1 MDDATTAPT
10 QAARTGRQTLLL
22 AIGVVLV
29 ALNLRAALTVVGP
42 LIGDLRDDEGLSGT
56 AVGLLSTA
64 PLLAFGLVAPLGPRV
79 AARFGVERA
88 LVGAMLVLTAGL
100 AVRPLPPIALLFL
113 GTLAA
118 GCGIAIANVLLPA
131 IVKRRF
137 GDRAAFMTGIYSVS
151 LGVGAA
157 LAAGLAVPTAE
168 WLDGWQGAFAL
179 WIVPAALAALVWL
192 PQAGRAP
199 APAALPQRVRVRL
212 WRDRIARQVTAFM
225 AIQSI
230 LFYAVVAWLPEI
242 YRHEGFSKGS
252 AGALLSLSLLV
263 GIPMGFVVAVAASRI
278 RDQRPIAVAA
288 CGLTALGLLGVLLAP
303 TAAASLWAGLLGL
316 GFGSGFTL
324 VLTLMVLRAPDAHHA
339 AELSGMAQSV
349 GYTVAAIGPTVIG
362 ALHDLSG
369 GWTLPLA
376 VLCGLCAPMLLTA
389 LGGSR
394 PGYVSGPAGGPA
406 DGAAEPGVVTAAG

>member
-1 MDDATTAPT
+1 M
-10 QAARTGRQTLLL
+10 LLL
-22 AIGVVLV
+22 LIGVVLV
-29 ALNLRAALTVVGP
+29 ALNLRAALTIVGP

-56 AVGLLSTA
+56 AVGLLTTA
-64 PLLAFGLVAPLGPRV
+64 PLLAFGLVAPLGPRL

-131 IVKRRF
+131 IVKHRF

-151 LGVGAA
+151 LGIGAA
-157 LAAGLAVPTAE
+157 LAAGLAVPSAD
-168 WLDGWQGAFAL
+168 WLDGWRGAFAVWL
-179 WIVPAALAALVWL
+179 VPAALAAVVWL

-199 APAALPQRVRVRL
+199 AAADVPKRVRVHL
-212 WRDRIARQVTAFM
+212 WRDRIAQQVTAFM
-225 AIQSI
+225 AIQSV
-230 LFYAVVAWLPEI
+230 LFYSVIAWLPEV
-242 YRHEGFSKGS
+242 YRHEGWSKGS

-263 GIPMGFVVAVAASRI
+263 GIPMGFVVAVAASRM
-278 RDQRPIAVAA
+278 RDQRGIAAAA
-288 CGLTALGLLGVLLAP
+288 CGLTALGLLGVLIAP
-303 TAAASLWAGLLGL
+303 TAAASLWAGLLGV
-316 GFGSGFTL
+316 GFGAGFTL
-324 VLTLMVLRAPDAHHA
+324 VLTLMVLRAPDARHA

-349 GYTVAAIGPTVIG
+349 GYTVAALGPTLIG

-376 VLCGLCAPMLLTA
+376 TLCALSLPMLAAA
-389 LGGSR
+389 LGASR
-394 PGYVSGPAGGPA
+394 PGFVGEAVSPVPAGRL
-406 DGAAEPGVVTAAG
+406 DETSSAA